1 MKKESLFNLL
11 FLAVVIMAFY
21 LLYRIFSPFLL
32 TLAWAAILVII
43 FYPLFTLV
51 NRLYRNRREWA
62 ALTMTIIVIIA
73 IVIPSG
79 FLLNLIARELIDV
92 YQYSEQF
99 IKEGKHLALFEG
111 LKKVGLLQRIWD
123 ILDQN
128 FDLSQMNLRTIL
140 VDNLRKLSVYVAGQG
155 SKFIKGLSSGIFQFF
170 LMSVALFFFFR
181 DGEALLKQ
189 IKTLIPLSAKEREN
203 ILKKMAEMIHA
214 TIYGGIVVAL
224 VQGGFGAL
232 GFWVLGLPSPIFWGT
247 VMAFLAFIPLLG
259 PFLVWVPASVILLIQ
274 GAYVKAVI
282 MALWGGTLVSLSDNF
297 LRPIL
302 ISERTRV
309 HTVLLFFGILGG
321 IKVFGF
327 LGVIA
332 GPLVITICLS
342 IIEIYTAAPVRRGAR

>member
-11 FLAVVIMAFY
+11 FLALVILAFY

-43 FYPLFTLV
+43 FYPLFTFV

-62 ALTMTIIVIIA
+62 AITMTIVVIIA

-99 IKEGKHLALFEG
+99 IREGKHITFFES
-111 LKKVGLLQRIWD
+111 LKKVGLFQRIWD
-123 ILDQN
+123 TLDRN
-128 FDLSQMNLRTIL
+128 FDLSRVNLQTL
-140 VDNLRKLSVYVAGQG
+140 LLDNLRRLSFYMAGKA
-155 SKFIKGLSSGIFQFF
+155 STFVKGLSNAIFRFF

-181 DGEALLKQ
+181 DGEEVLTK
-189 IKTLIPLSAKEREN
+189 IKALIPLPAKEREN
-203 ILKKMAEMIHA
+203 ILRKMVEMIQA

-232 GFWVLGLPSPIFWGT
+232 GFWVLGLPSPLFWGT
-247 VMAFLAFIPLLG
+247 VMAFLAFIPVVG
-259 PFLVWVPASVILLIQ
+259 PFLVWIPASVILLVQ

-302 ISERTRV
+302 ISGRTRV
-309 HTVLLFFGILGG
+309 HTLLLFFGILGG

-327 LGVIA
+327 LGFIA

-342 IIEIYTAAPVRRGAR
+342 IIEIYTAAPIRRGTR